1 MRSSTSSGR
10 SGRSTSSAERGSKG
24 TSSGGGTRPPVN
36 LWPRRIITGLGLLL
50 IVALLVWG
58 IVALVRAVI
67 AAVSPEPT
75 SQSSAQSAQSD
86 TVDSSGYTLARGQ
99 QATAD
104 GLLTDGT
111 VIEIPACLDR
121 DVTVSVAASEAASGS
136 PMPVSVTLQNKGSV
150 ACSTSLSNYALL
162 VSSGGHQVYD
172 SARCTQDESSAMT
185 LLVRPGGSWTGSLVW
200 DGHVYVDGCTEPA
213 GGASVA
219 STGTY
224 KVTVTRAGR
233 EVSSDV
239 ADVTSPP
246 RPQSG
251 AQSGAQSG
259 ETTAAQSGETTAA
272 QSGVR

>member
-1 MRSSTSSGR
+1 
-10 SGRSTSSAERGSKG
+10 
-24 TSSGGGTRPPVN
+24 
-36 LWPRRIITGLGLLL
+36 
-50 IVALLVWG
+50 
-58 IVALVRAVI
+58 
-67 AAVSPEPT
+67 
-75 SQSSAQSAQSD
+75 
-86 TVDSSGYTLARGQ
+86 
-99 QATAD
+99 
-104 GLLTDGT
+104 
-111 VIEIPACLDR
+111 
-121 DVTVSVAASEAASGS
+121 
-136 PMPVSVTLQNKGSV
+136 
-150 ACSTSLSNYALL
+150 
-162 VSSGGHQVYD
+162 
-172 SARCTQDESSAMT
+172 MT

-233 EVSSDV
+233 EVSSAV